1 MAKYWAHHLSIWS
14 HWPYLSFATK
24 STSIVRFWQ
33 FWPWTMLRVLTMLML
48 LLLLQLLLLL
58 LLLQLLLL
66 LLLLQLLLLQLLM
79 VDGLVKVVQ
88 EVGDQGRDDKQDEA
102 SVRHFWKLKD
112 RLNCQSIWGHQMRIF
127 KLANPDLS
135 FICYRLFNTVDSSNT
150 FCRCL
155 GLCCQKQ
162 PFYQLSYNHC
172 PNAIILGAWYLV
184 CFLLIMEQK

>member
-1 MAKYWAHHLSIWS
+1 MLMAKYWAHHLSIWS

-33 FWPWTMLRVLTMLML
+33 FWPWTMLRELTMLML

-112 RLNCQSIWGHQMRIF
+112 RLNCQSNGVIKCAFLTGPIPTS
-127 KLANPDLS
+127 LLS
-135 FICYRLFNTVDSSNT
+135 VIVFSIDS
-150 FCRCL
+150 
-155 GLCCQKQ
+155 
-162 PFYQLSYNHC
+162 
-172 PNAIILGAWYLV
+172 W
-184 CFLLIMEQK
+184 